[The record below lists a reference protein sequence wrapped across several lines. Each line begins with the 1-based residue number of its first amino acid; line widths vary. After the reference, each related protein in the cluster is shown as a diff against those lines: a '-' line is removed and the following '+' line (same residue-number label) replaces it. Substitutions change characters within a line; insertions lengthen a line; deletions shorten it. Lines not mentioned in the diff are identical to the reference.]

1 MKFTRCLTAVL
12 LVGGVAC
19 QSDNPTVPDIVLP
32 ETASTPVPV
41 EVEPQIITAP
51 QATPGELP
59 LWVKC
64 NQATGVCTFG
74 TDKPRP
80 VDAVCTYPGE
90 NHPIWGTWNA
100 VINDG
105 DTVSAVDICT
115 EVPGVDEERC
125 VPITKPV
132 QVDFHG
138 MGRHIGHLGPLY
150 NLTFPATLSPEE
162 CDECREEPVIEVG
175 PWSDCEPFV
184 VFSTGDNGAGC
195 QRTRTVTTIFCDEGR
210 HVEVEME
217 PCECVCVET
226 GPHEGETVWGSIQE
240 GSCPETFSALTGEKC
255 HQDGTQTTTWD
266 CREPTESSVC
276 RPAECP
282 NGCVIPEAGTTLSFH
297 GPANCEAEC
306 EAFGDYECSDN
317 GADFWICKA
326 GNDRIAEH
334 EFPDGDTCRNGKDVS
349 HVRACVCEDDD

>member
-32 ETASTPVPV
+32 ETASTPAPV

-80 VDAVCTYPGE
+80 VDAVCTYPGQ
-90 NHPIWGTWNA
+90 NHPIWGTWKA

-105 DTVSAVDICT
+105 DTVDARDICT
-115 EVPGVDEERC
+115 DVPGVDEERC

-138 MGRHIGHLGPLY
+138 MGRHIGHLGPIY
-150 NLTFPATLSPEE
+150 NLTFPANLSPEE
-162 CDECREEPVIEVG
+162 CEPCVEEEEPVEVVRELVCEDEVFESPREDKCFVNCELTITRTFSCG
-175 PWSDCEPFV
+175 RVEMVTRPHRKPVDCPPVCEVETFGFNKLNGDECPV
-184 VFSTGDNGAGC
+184 VCLPPEEITISWVGAG
-195 QRTRTVTTIFCDEGR
+195 D
-210 HVEVEME
+210 
-217 PCECVCVET
+217 
-226 GPHEGETVWGSIQE
+226 
-240 GSCPETFSALTGEKC
+240 PET
-255 HQDGTQTTTWD
+255 
-266 CREPTESSVC
+266 
-276 RPAECP
+276 EC
-282 NGCVIPEAGTTLSFH
+282 A
-297 GPANCEAEC
+297 
-306 EAFGDYECSDN
+306 AFGDYVPAGDAN
-317 GADFWICKA
+317 PLFWICKA
-326 GNDRIAEH
+326 GNDREVWLT
-334 EFPDGDTCRNGKDVS
+334 FPDGDTCRNGKDVS

>member
-1 MKFTRCLTAVL
+1 MKLRCLMAVL
-12 LVGGVAC
+12 LVGVFAWVAC
-19 QSDNPTVPDIVLP
+19 QKDNPTVPDLVLP
-32 ETASTPVPV
+32 EAASTPVPV

-80 VDAVCTYPGE
+80 VDAVCTYPGQ
-90 NHPIWGTWNA
+90 NHPIWGTWES
-100 VINDG
+100 VVNDG
-105 DTVSAVDICT
+105 DTVNAVDICT

-162 CDECREEPVIEVG
+162 CE
-175 PWSDCEPFV
+175 
-184 VFSTGDNGAGC
+184 
-195 QRTRTVTTIFCDEGR
+195 
-210 HVEVEME
+210 
-217 PCECVCVET
+217 ECVEFERPEITREFENGEWGECEET
-226 GPHEGETVWGSIQE
+226 PN
-240 GSCPETFSALTGEKC
+240 
-255 HQDGTQTTTWD
+255 
-266 CREPTESSVC
+266 
-276 RPAECP
+276 RPAECKRVRP
-282 NGCVIPEAGTTLSFH
+282 VTVTITRTWNCKDPEIVVQEKRQSEPCVCTNECDLPTFFGKSTGDECEEVCIAPEEITLSWE
-297 GPANCEAEC
+297 GPGDPATEC
-306 EAFGDYECSDN
+306 AAFGDYVPAGDHN
-317 GADFWICKA
+317 PLFWICKA
-326 GNDRIAEH
+326 GTDREAWLT
-334 EFPDGDTCRNGKDVS
+334 FPDGDTCRNGKDVS